1 MIVITVEI
9 LPETEF
15 AGAYD
20 YRAISTHDSTRYAA
34 RSRVMETAVRNVV
47 SQLACH
53 ADDQSLVIEYP
64 TVVAQHRSLWAFAG
78 IKTRDEQK
86 RSCKVCH
93 SPVTGTSIYC
103 SPKCRQRASR
113 ARKQAA

>member
-15 AGAYD
+15 CGAYD
-20 YRAISTHDSTRYAA
+20 YRAISIHNGTRYAG
-34 RSRVMETAVRNVV
+34 RSRVMESAVRNVV

-64 TVVAQHRSLWAFAG
+64 TIVVQHRSLWAFAG
-78 IKTRDEQK
+78 IKTRDEQ
-86 RSCKVCH
+86 RRFCAACH
-93 SPVTGTSIYC
+93 APVTPPKTYC
-103 SPKCRQRASR
+103 NNACRVRASR